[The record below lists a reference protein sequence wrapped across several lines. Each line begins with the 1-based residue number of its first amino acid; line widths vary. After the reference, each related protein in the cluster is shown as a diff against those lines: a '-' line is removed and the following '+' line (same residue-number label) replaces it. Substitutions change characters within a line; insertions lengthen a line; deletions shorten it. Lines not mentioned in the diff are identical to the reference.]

1 MKDKI
6 INIGISCIGSGVGQS
21 VINSISLSNLK
32 IKTFGFGTNPLAYG
46 LYECEVF
53 VESLSFYDANYID
66 DTIKKCLEYKIDVYI
81 PGHDDDAHVCAKNI
95 SKFNESGIKVIV
107 AGEKLLNICRDKEQ
121 MSNYLN
127 PIANIFVKS
136 FDRESFLGA
145 YSAKEVSLPVIAKPR
160 DGYASRGIE
169 IINNEADFV
178 KITELH
184 VVQELAIPHKD
195 DPEHSYY
202 LKQLRKG
209 INPQISEISIQIV
222 ADNEGNIIG
231 KMISYN
237 KLNNGIPIEI
247 IPFED
252 PYIWLEVDKLLPTFQ
267 SLGLRGPFNLQGR
280 LTDNGL
286 KLFEM
291 NARFTGITGLRAF
304 MGFNEVEG
312 CIKRWVGF
320 STRADDFLDFNH
332 NKFGIRQTADK
343 AISFDRNKNVL
354 KKYLNINKH
363 LHKPK
368 KTLLI
373 TGGTGYLGRSLVK
386 FVLEKY
392 AGKFEL
398 CLLVRDKVKAG
409 KLFGDLKLT
418 IYDIDDF
425 NHGFLSLG
433 NVDVLVHAAF
443 ARPQCLPIEIAQSL
457 SFTFD
462 LFESAVSNQVPNIIN
477 ISSQSVYGQSRKGPL
492 LEKNDVVPDSLYSQA
507 KFATELFLNKA
518 KKRHPHL
525 NLTSLRI
532 GTITGGT
539 DGLQPIDLISKL
551 SLKTLNI
558 DDLNILDGNIEVERI
573 DIRDAVNA
581 ISKII
586 CNTEQHFKQVYNVGT
601 NNKILLEQLA
611 EKIIAE
617 SKNYISQKITSNL
630 IISKREQELGYLG
643 LDSTLFEEDFNWK
656 PVFSIDD
663 SIKSV
668 FDFYSKKNTDNGEH

>member
-21 VINSISLSNLK
+21 VINSINLSNLR

-46 LYECEVF
+46 LYECEVL
-53 VESLSFYDANYID
+53 VESLSFYDGNYIE
-66 DTIKKCLEYKIDVYI
+66 DTIKKCLEHKIDIYI

-95 SKFNESGIKVIV
+95 NKFNENGIKVIV
-107 AGEKLLNICRDKEQ
+107 AGEKLLNICRDKEE

-127 PIANIFVKS
+127 PIADIFVKS
-136 FDRESFLGA
+136 FDRESFLRA
-145 YSAKEVSLPVIAKPR
+145 YSAKEISLPVIAKPR

-169 IINNEADFV
+169 IINSEADFV
-178 KITELH
+178 KIMEIH
-184 VVQELAIPHKD
+184 VVQELAIPHKE
-195 DPEHSYY
+195 DPEHSLY
-202 LKQLRKG
+202 LKQLKKG

-222 ADNEGNIIG
+222 ADNEGDIIG

-252 PYIWLEVDKLLPTFQ
+252 TYIWSEVEKLIPTFQ

-280 LTDNGL
+280 LTDKGL

-312 CIKRWVGF
+312 CIKHWMEF
-320 STRADDFLDFNH
+320 SSQTDEFLDFNH

-354 KKYLNINKH
+354 KRYLHINKV

-386 FVLEKY
+386 FVLENY
-392 AGKFEL
+392 AKKFEVH
-398 CLLVRDKVKAG
+398 LLARDKAG
-409 KLFGDLKLT
+409 AEELFEDLNLA
-418 IYDIDDF
+418 IYDIDDY
-425 NHGFLSLG
+425 NNGGFPLG
-433 NVDVLVHAAF
+433 NVDVLVHAAC
-443 ARPQCLPIEIAQSL
+443 ARAQCSPLEISQSL
-457 SFTFD
+457 TFTFD

-477 ISSQSVYGQSRKGPL
+477 ISSQTVYGQSRKGPL
-492 LEKNDVVPDSLYSQA
+492 LEKNAAAPDSLYGQG
-507 KFATELFLNKA
+507 KFATELFLSKA

-532 GTITGGT
+532 GTITGGA
-539 DGLQPIDLISKL
+539 DGLEPVDLISKL
-551 SLKTLNI
+551 SLKALNVEELNI
-558 DDLNILDGNIEVERI
+558 VDGNIEVERI

-581 ISKII
+581 ISKIV
-586 CNTEQHFKQVYNVGT
+586 CSTEQCFKQVYNVGT
-601 NNKILLEQLA
+601 NNKILLEKLA

-617 SKNYISQKITSNL
+617 SKNYISEKTPSSL
-630 IISKREQELGYLG
+630 VVSKREQE
-643 LDSTLFEEDFNWK
+643 
-656 PVFSIDD
+656 
-663 SIKSV
+663 
-668 FDFYSKKNTDNGEH
+668 